1 MTILTSPDARR
12 KAELDIFVER
22 RLFSNKIDP
31 EDTTTQQIKAI
42 AKEFNK
48 TETEII
54 ESLKRIIALQDNWN

>member
-54 ESLKRIIALQDNWN
+54 ESLKRIIALQDN

>member
-1 MTILTSPDARR
+1 LTILTSPDARR

-54 ESLKRIIALQDNWN
+54 ESLKRIIALQDN